1 MAQYPT
7 KVYLNGEIIDAENAK
22 ISVFDRGFLFGDGVY
37 EVMTQ
42 TGGDFFYQQAH
53 FKRLTESLAKT
64 RIDFDVDTLIVKIE
78 QLLQAADLLHQDCL
92 LYIQITR
99 GIAPRK
105 HDFPAEA
112 LPSLMMY
119 ALPRVFPDINENHL
133 SVITMPDHRWSRC
146 DIKMTSLLGNVMA
159 NDYAIKQGVY
169 EALLVRDGN
178 ITEASHSNVFFVKDE
193 VVYTH
198 PANEYILNGITRQ
211 ITIKLCH
218 DLGIKIKEE
227 EVPATEVTSMDEV
240 FLTGTTTRI
249 ASVKYI
255 DQQEFY
261 PGQKIGS
268 ITRRL
273 QQGFRDLREQHR
285 QKSTIPVANSSVV

>member
-1 MAQYPT
+1 MTHYPT
-7 KVYLNGEIIDAENAK
+7 KVYLNGEIQDAEDAK

-42 TGGDFFYQQAH
+42 TGGSFFYQQAH

-64 RIDFDVDTLIVKIE
+64 RIDFDVDSLPAKIE
-78 QLLQAADLLHQDCL
+78 QLLRTANLLHQDCL

-105 HDFPAEA
+105 HDFPVDIS
-112 LPSLMMY
+112 PSLMMY

-133 SVITMPDHRWSRC
+133 SVITMPDYRWARC

-159 NDYAIKQGVY
+159 NDHAIKQGVY

-178 ITEASHSNVFFVKDE
+178 ITEASHSNVFFVKDG

-198 PANEYILNGITRQ
+198 PVNEYILNGITRQ
-211 ITIKLCH
+211 ITVELCH
-218 DLGIKIKEE
+218 DLGIEIREE
-227 EVPATEVTSMDEV
+227 AVPATEVANMDEV
-240 FLTGTTTRI
+240 FLTGTSTRI
-249 ASVKYI
+249 ASVKYV
-255 DQQEFY
+255 DQHEIY
-261 PGQKIGS
+261 LGEKPGA
-268 ITRRL
+268 ITKQL

-285 QKSTIPVANSSVV
+285 RKSALSTAKPYVV